1 MGRVSIRLP
10 DTLIAEAE
18 QLVEDDPR
26 FNNKSAVLRYWLRR
40 GIEKDDGQFEG
51 V

>member
-1 MGRVSIRLP
+1 MGRVSLRLP
-10 DTLIAEAE
+10 DDLIAEAE
-18 QLVEDDPR
+18 ELVDNDSR

-40 GIEKDDGQFEG
+40 GIEKDEGQFEG